1 MKEQMK
7 RLENVEVKTKVVKRN
22 QSKSTNSNSSLINLG
37 NLLEGGGIH

>member
-22 QSKSTNSNSSLINLG
+22 QSKSTNTNSSLINLG
-37 NLLEGGGIH
+37 NLLEGGDIH